1 MPRGPLFDTASSMPT
16 TPKIRMAKPQAT
28 STERAI
34 PISSL
39 PKCAKQPRLSSVA
52 VHSCSGASK
61 TSSNMAPVPKSTPG
75 SVVEISSTRVIDKKN
90 AKQTVLQSV
99 ALLFLW

>member
-1 MPRGPLFDTASSMPT
+1 MPT
-16 TPKIRMAKPQAT
+16 TPKIRIAKPQAT

-52 VHSCSGASK
+52 THSCASASK
-61 TSSNMAPVPKSTPG
+61 TSSNMASVPKSTPG
-75 SVVEISSTRVIDKKN
+75 SVAEIRSTSVIDKKN
-90 AKQTVLQSV
+90 AQQTLLQSV
-99 ALLFLW
+99 ALSFLW